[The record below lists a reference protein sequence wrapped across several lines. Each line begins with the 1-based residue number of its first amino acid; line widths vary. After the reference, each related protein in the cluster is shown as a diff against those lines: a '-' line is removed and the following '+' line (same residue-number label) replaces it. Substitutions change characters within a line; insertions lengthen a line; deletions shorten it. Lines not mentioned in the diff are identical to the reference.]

1 MTVTLDN
8 VKQGMSDWLGNG
20 REITSHSNF
29 KLRLSE
35 KPLDV
40 IRDFLFNLM

>member
-20 REITSHSNF
+20 REMTSHRNF
-29 KLRLSE
+29 KLRLYE

-40 IRDFLFNLM
+40 IRGFLFNLV